1 MSTPAS
7 AIPFRVIPANLR
19 LPGQFFE
26 LDNSQANTAQGNQR
40 ALIIGQITAIG
51 IATPNMPVISGG
63 VGDAA
68 LQGGASSQLANM
80 VAAYR
85 LNDSFGEVWY
95 LPLADA
101 TGATAATGTLTFTA
115 PPTAAGTLA
124 LYIAGQVVTVPVTA
138 AQTVAAIATAVAAAI
153 NLIAAM
159 PVTAAAAAGVVTL
172 TADNKGLCGN
182 EIDIRFNY
190 QGTAGGE
197 ATPAG
202 LACTIVAMSG
212 GATNP
217 TLTTALGNL
226 GTTTFDFIASPYTDA
241 TSLAAVQQLLNDQ
254 AGRWSFNEQLY
265 GHAFNSFAGTFA
277 ANTTL
282 GLTRNNQHESI
293 IGFFGS
299 PTPSWIWASAL
310 CAQAAVSVRA
320 DPGIP
325 LQSLPLLGVL
335 APPVQSQFLSNQR
348 ETLLFDGISTFTVA
362 QGGVV
367 MTENIITTY
376 QTNPQGV
383 PDDSYLEVETM
394 FQLMLEIRTLQAML
408 SSKYAR
414 CKLADNGSSPAAG
427 SGLVTPNIIKADI
440 IALYQERQTSGFV
453 QNADAFASAVVV
465 NKNAVNPNRVDI
477 LWPGTPV
484 NQMRTFGILVQFR
497 LQ

>member
-1 MSTPAS
+1 MSTPPS
-7 AIPFRVIPANLR
+7 AIPFRVIPANMR

-40 ALIIGQITAIG
+40 ALIIGQITSAG
-51 IATPNMPVISGG
+51 IATPNMPIISGG
-63 VGDAA
+63 TGDAN

-80 VAAYR
+80 LAAYR

-101 TGATAATGTLTFTA
+101 AGATAATGTLTFTTA
-115 PPTAAGTLA
+115 PTAAGTLS

-138 AQTVAAIATAVAAAI
+138 SQTVAAIATAVAAAI
-153 NLIAAM
+153 NLLPAM

-226 GTTTFDFIASPYTDA
+226 GTMTFDFIASPYTDP

-254 AGRWSFNEQLY
+254 TGRWSYNEQLY
-265 GHAFNSFAGTFA
+265 GHSFNAFAGTFS

-293 IGFFGS
+293 VGFYGS
-299 PTPSWIWASAL
+299 PTPSWIWAAAL
-310 CAQAAVSVRA
+310 CAQAAASVRA

-335 APPVQSQFLSNQR
+335 APPLQSQFLPSQR
-348 ETLLFDGISTFTVA
+348 ETLLFDGISTFTVV
-362 QGGVV
+362 QGVV

-376 QTNPQGV
+376 QTNAQGV
-383 PDDSYLEVETM
+383 PDNSYLEVETM
-394 FQLMLEIRTLQAML
+394 FQLMLEIRTLQSML
-408 SSKYAR
+408 SSRYAR
-414 CKLADNGSSPAAG
+414 SKLADNGSSPGAG

-440 IALYQERQTSGFV
+440 IALYQERQDAGFV
-453 QNADAFASAVVV
+453 QNATAFAQAVVV
-465 NKNAVNPNRVDI
+465 NKNTVNPNRVDI